1 MLYFKYKKFIKIF
14 KTIKK
19 TNNLDHIE
27 WRLEEK
33 HGSISKEALSI
44 LRAKGVFVNVGM
56 FHENVNTAQMDAV
69 LLEYEDKCSSMFWS
83 CVKWVIGTL
92 LSVAGLI
99 IAFLTFVK

>member
-19 TNNLDHIE
+19 ANNLDHIE

-33 HGSISKEALSI
+33 YGSISKEALSI

-69 LLEYEDKCSSMFWS
+69 ILEYEDKCSSMFWS

-99 IAFLTFVK
+99 IAYLTFVK